1 MRSQSLPKLT
11 IPANPEHQ
19 WYISFWCPNP
29 DNPSQFLR
37 VRKMDDI
44 NAFKGYQARMKRSRY
59 WITYYTEKLI
69 EGWNPFNKVIEDTV
83 REKKSAF
90 TLSYSIKLYLKEKQF
105 SVSLNT
111 YHKYKY
117 CLEGFLQWMTEKKLA
132 DLHIE
137 NVDLRHVLEYRNHQL
152 ENKTWANKTSNT
164 FIAACSTFF
173 RYMIDN
179 YEYVIIKNPIR
190 GVKKLSFT
198 VKGNKAYS
206 EAQIAALKKIMLR
219 DNPYLY
225 FFCQTIYNT
234 CTRPQAETRLLK
246 CGDFD
251 FNRKVLCIRADISKT
266 NVTQYIPLS
275 DSFITL
281 LKENGID
288 TAFPEYYVFTSLK
301 SPGERPLHQE
311 SLQNWFSDIKKEL
324 NMGRE
329 YTLYSWKH
337 TRNIH
342 AWQDTKDVMF
352 IKTLNRHTILE
363 TTMIYLRDLGCF
375 VDNNELV
382 NKLRQI

>member
-1 MRSQSLPKLT
+1 
-11 IPANPEHQ
+11 
-19 WYISFWCPNP
+19 
-29 DNPSQFLR
+29 
-37 VRKMDDI
+37 MDDI

-59 WITYYTEKLI
+59 WITFYTEKLL
-69 EGWNPFNKVIEDTV
+69 EGWNPFHKVIEDTTK
-83 REKKSAF
+83 EKKSTF

-105 SVSLNT
+105 SVSVNT
-111 YHKYKY
+111 YNKYKY

-137 NVDLRHVLEYRNHQL
+137 KVDIRHVLEYRNHQL
-152 ENKTWANKTSNT
+152 EKKTWANKTSNT
-164 FIAACSTFF
+164 FITACSTFF

-179 YEYVIIKNPIR
+179 YEYVILKNPIR
-190 GVKKLSFT
+190 GVKKLSFS

-206 EAQIAALKKIMLR
+206 EAQIAALRKIMLQ

-288 TAFPEYYVFTSLK
+288 TAFPDYYVFTSLK

-311 SLQNWFSDIKKEL
+311 SLQNWFSTIKQEL
-324 NMGRE
+324 KMGRE

-342 AWQDTKDVMF
+342 AWQDTKD
-352 IKTLNRHTILE
+352 
-363 TTMIYLRDLGCF
+363 
-375 VDNNELV
+375 
-382 NKLRQI
+382 

>member
-1 MRSQSLPKLT
+1 MKLYTLPKLT
-11 IPANPEHQ
+11 IPSDPSLK
-19 WYISFWCPNP
+19 WYISFWVQNPN
-29 DNPSQFLR
+29 NSKQSIRLR
-37 VRKMDDI
+37 RSEDI
-44 NAFKGYQARMKRSRY
+44 NKYNGYQNRVMRSKF
-59 WITYYTEKLI
+59 WLNYYSEKLTS
-69 EGWNPFNKVIEDTV
+69 GWNPLIDEVQDTIVID
-83 REKKSAF
+83 RHQF
-90 TLSYSIKLYLKEKQF
+90 TLRYSINLYLKEKQLL
-105 SVSLNT
+105 VGMKTN
-111 YHKYKY
+111 HKYKY
-117 CLEGFLQWMTEKKLA
+117 FLKGFIDWMMEKKMDNML
-132 DLHIE
+132 LE
-137 NVDLRHVLEYRNHQL
+137 KVELRHVIEYRNHML
-152 ENKTWANKTSNT
+152 ENKKWGNRNGNT
-164 FIAACSTFF
+164 FISSCSTFF

-179 YEYVIIKNPIR
+179 YEQVIVKNPIR
-190 GVKKLSFT
+190 GVKKLSFA

-206 EAQIAALKKIMLR
+206 EAQIAALKKIMLQ

-251 FNRKVLCIRADISKT
+251 FNRKVLCVRADISKT
-266 NVTQYIPLS
+266 SVTQYVPLS
-275 DSFITL
+275 DSFIAL
-281 LKENGID
+281 LKEHGID
-288 TAFPEYYVFTSLK
+288 TAPPDYYVFSSLK
-301 SPGERPLHQE
+301 RPGERPLHQE
-311 SLQNWFSDIKKEL
+311 SLQNWFSNIKKEL

-352 IKTLNRHTILE
+352 IKTLNRHTVLE